1 VIRSPA
7 MSADD
12 KREGSRLRTEED
24 TEAHEPRTVHLAAG
38 RTLTVRGD
46 VEQVL
51 ELRNP
56 GGLLE
61 LRIKLT
67 DEGPVLQVEGAK
79 VAIKAADAVSVDCK
93 TFEVRAEEAVQL
105 HSEGTLDVT
114 AEKEMRVKST
124 EDVWVNGKII
134 HLN

>member
-1 VIRSPA
+1 
-7 MSADD
+7 MADE
-12 KREGSRLRTEED
+12 KRERAALQAEAQD
-24 TEAHEPRTVHLAAG
+24 TEEPRTVHLAAG
-38 RTLTVRGD
+38 RTLTVTGD

-67 DEGPVLQVEGAK
+67 EDGPVLQVEGAR
-79 VAIKAADAVSVDCK
+79 VALKATEAVSVECR
-93 TFEVRAEEAVQL
+93 TFEVRAEEQVTL
-105 HSEGTLDVT
+105 RSEGTLDVSS
-114 AEKEMRVKST
+114 EKELKVKST

>member
-1 VIRSPA
+1 MIRSLD
-7 MSADD
+7 MADE
-12 KREGSRLRTEED
+12 KRERAALQAETEHD
-24 TEAHEPRTVHLAAG
+24 EPRTVHLAAG
-38 RTLTVRGD
+38 RTLTVTGD

-67 DEGPVLQVEGAK
+67 EEGPVLQVEGAR
-79 VAIKAADAVSVDCK
+79 VALKATESVSVECK
-93 TFEVRAEEAVQL
+93 TFEVRAEERVEL

-114 AEKEMRVKST
+114 SEKELRVKST
-124 EDVWVNGKII
+124 DDVRVNGKII

>member
-1 VIRSPA
+1 VIRSLD
-7 MSADD
+7 MADE
-12 KREGSRLRTEED
+12 KRERAALQAEAESTE
-24 TEAHEPRTVHLAAG
+24 EPRTVHLAAG
-38 RTLTVRGD
+38 RTLTVTGD

-79 VAIKAADAVSVDCK
+79 VALKATEAVSVECK
-93 TFEVRAEEAVQL
+93 TFEVRAEERVEL
-105 HSEGTLDVT
+105 HSEGSLDVT
-114 AEKEMRVKST
+114 SEKELRVKST
-124 EDVWVNGKII
+124 DDVRVNGKII

>member
-1 VIRSPA
+1 
-7 MSADD
+7 MADE
-12 KREGSRLRTEED
+12 KRQRAELQAEAQAETD
-24 TEAHEPRTVHLAAG
+24 TSRTVHLAAG
-38 RTLTVRGD
+38 RTLTVSGD
-46 VEQVL
+46 LEQVL

-67 DEGPVLQVEGAK
+67 EDGPVLQVEGAK
-79 VAIKAADAVSVDCK
+79 VALKATESVSVECK

-114 AEKEMRVKST
+114 SDKEMRVKST